1 MDIIAC
7 LVNLIIQII
16 WTRILLWRR
25 QFSFQC
31 NLVEEAISLQPFGC
45 IWNRRLHFLAWWRVT
60 VLLYSLIFWTK
71 KLSKMFEQVTFIP
84 FIPTFEG
91 KESDILSCDIL
102 TDGFSL
108 INELWISKT
117 VIIVEHVFKIV
128 TGVRFWLH

>member
-1 MDIIAC
+1 
-7 LVNLIIQII
+7 
-16 WTRILLWRR
+16 
-25 QFSFQC
+25 
-31 NLVEEAISLQPFGC
+31 
-45 IWNRRLHFLAWWRVT
+45 
-60 VLLYSLIFWTK
+60 
-71 KLSKMFEQVTFIP
+71 MFEQVTFIP